1 MGSRKEQGGLGVK
14 FKVFCATKSRGSHA
28 RRWEQP
34 PWQPPLPRRLL
45 LRLCGW
51 ALNPWV
57 PWETSCALFLTLRN
71 SPAESTIT
79 TRVMDGKTPRT
90 FPGHSSKVQGANLAS
105 LPSPCTSTTSY
116 RHLLS
121 FLLFLVGKPLPLI
134 IQFASTFLPYHFVL
148 CNNS

>member
-14 FKVFCATKSRGSHA
+14 FRGFCATKSRGSHA
-28 RRWEQP
+28 QRWEQP
-34 PWQPPLPRRLL
+34 PWQPPLPRRLF

-51 ALNPWV
+51 ALHPGV
-57 PWETSCALFLTLRN
+57 PWETSCALFLTLSVFPCRKHN
-71 SPAESTIT
+71 YYSC
-79 TRVMDGKTPRT
+79 DGRKTPRT

-134 IQFASTFLPYHFVL
+134 IQFASTFSPYHFVL